1 MALYYNPTVAQ
12 NGLVFCYDVNSSR
25 SWKGKPV
32 TNLMP
37 YPEASY
43 NYTTNA
49 MVFGYNTDTVGGQ
62 TKTFLYGYDNPVGAS
77 GVFNNYTG
85 TTGYK
90 FFTIDT
96 STIATAGTYTYS
108 YYAKSISGPTNLN
121 LQQLWRDSLI
131 GDQAVSGDWNPTYST
146 SWTRYATTGP
156 VSTNAVLQ
164 YFVNHS
170 GSLTGGATVYYCGF
184 QMETGS
190 FASPWVNGSRTN
202 TQALLDLSSNQNTI
216 TANSL
221 TYAAGNTFSFNGT
234 SDYLSLPAGQNYY
247 SGGFTCEAIVKFT
260 SASQTWER
268 IIDFSSGTPS
278 DNIIFS
284 RSGNSNDLRL
294 QIFNGSTSVA
304 DISATGAIANGSYA
318 HYAVTANG
326 TNLYIYKNGIQVA
339 TVASSGLPSNVS
351 RTTNYIGRSPW
362 SGDSYFSGNIDMVRT
377 YSRALSA
384 AEINANYRSIAAKYG
399 I

>member
-12 NGLVFCYDVNSSR
+12 SGLVFCYDVNSAR

-37 YPEASY
+37 YPEAPY
-43 NYTTNA
+43 NYATNA

-62 TKTFLYGYDNPVGAS
+62 TKTFLYGYDNPVGSS
-77 GVFNNYTG
+77 GVLNNYTG

-90 FFTIDT
+90 YFTVDT

-108 YYAKSISGPTNLN
+108 YYAKSISGSTNLN

-131 GDQAVSGDWNPTYST
+131 GDQTVSGDWNPTYST

-156 VSTNAVLQ
+156 VSANAVLQ

-170 GSLTGGATVYYCGF
+170 GSLTGGATVYYTGF
-184 QMETGS
+184 QMEAGS

-202 TQALLDLSSNQNTI
+202 TQALLDLSSNQSTI

-234 SDYLSLPAGQNYY
+234 SDYLSVASGQNYY
-247 SGGFTCEAIVKFT
+247 SSGFTAEAIVKFT
-260 SASQTWER
+260 STAQTWER
-268 IIDFSSGTPS
+268 ILDFSSGTPS
-278 DNIIFS
+278 ENIIFS

-294 QIFNGSTSVA
+294 QIFNGSTSVG
-304 DISATGAIANGSYA
+304 DITATGAITNGSYA
-318 HYAVTANG
+318 HYAATANG
-326 TNLYIYKNGIQVA
+326 SNLYLYKNGVQVA
-339 TVASSGLPSNVS
+339 TVASSGLPSNAT

-362 SGDSYFSGNIDMVRT
+362 AGDSYFSGNIDMVRT

>member
-12 NGLVFCYDVNSSR
+12 SGLVFCYDINSSR
-25 SWKGKPV
+25 SWKGKPA
-32 TNLMP
+32 TNVIP

-43 NYTTNA
+43 NYATNA
-49 MVFGYNTDTVGGQ
+49 MVFGYNYDATATTV
-62 TKTFLYGYDNPVGAS
+62 KDFVYGVDNPVGAS
-77 GVFNNYTG
+77 GVFRVQTG

-90 FFTIDT
+90 YFTID
-96 STIATAGTYTYS
+96 SPIATNGTYTFS
-108 YYAKSISGPTNLN
+108 YYAKVISGSTNLN
-121 LQQLWRDSLI
+121 LAQLWRDGTV
-131 GDQAVSGDWNPTYST
+131 GDQAVTGDWNPTYT
-146 SWTRYATTGP
+146 NSWVRYATTGP
-156 VSTNAVLQ
+156 VPSGTVLG
-164 YFVNHS
+164 YFLQHS
-170 GSLTGGATVYYCGF
+170 GAITGGITIYYTGF

-202 TQALLDLSSNQNTI
+202 TQALIDLSSNQNTI

-247 SGGFTCEAIVKFT
+247 SSGFTVEAIVKFT

-268 IIDFSSGTPS
+268 IIDFSSGAGPN
-278 DNIIFS
+278 DNIIFA
-284 RSGNSNDLRL
+284 RAGATNDLNL
-294 QIFNGSTSVA
+294 QFFTGSTNTLSLTA
-304 DISATGAIANGSYA
+304 TSAITNGSYA
-318 HYAVTANG
+318 HYAATANG
-326 TNLYIYKNGIQVA
+326 SNVYLYKNGVQIA
-339 TVASSGLPSNVS
+339 TVASTGLPSNAT
-351 RTTNYIGRSPW
+351 RTTNYIGRSPFG
-362 SGDSYFSGNIDMVRT
+362 GDSYFSGNIDMVRT